1 MGVNLD
7 KIKYK
12 NNVYVEPD
20 NKGKEIKL
28 IE

>member
-7 KIKYK
+7 KIKSK

-28 IE
+28 TE